1 MKIKLFF
8 FFTFLIL
15 SLQKFVGPEQI
26 KQSLISISLYQATGL
41 LLFLIS
47 AFLVDFFNKKYIYRM
62 DSFFI
67 LFFAS
72 LIFSSLI
79 SLELTSILYS
89 LIFFINSLFI
99 FSIFENKDNNYDSLI
114 VFFTSTLLLLMI
126 FQYLTYGVDYCC
138 GREVGNFEPN
148 QFAILSI
155 CVLSAIMFAVQN
167 IYIRI
172 FFSIIC
178 FFLASVTI
186 SRGGIISLLI
196 FIFVYLFNKYLLNKS
211 FSYIMNL
218 SLKTFFIFF
227 TIALFFYNDIISYT
241 TLILDYFEF
250 FDSTRGL
257 QSGLTGRDVL
267 WINALDSF
275 SDRPVFGVGL
285 RNFDTSAH
293 SAYISLLIEA
303 GLLGFISF
311 FISIIITIKKS
322 IYNLYNNYDE
332 KLNVSIAFIIT
343 MLIYGFIE
351 RSVLLFTMPNS
362 LLLFFYIGYCI
373 NINKFNY

>member
-1 MKIKLFF
+1 
-8 FFTFLIL
+8 
-15 SLQKFVGPEQI
+15 
-26 KQSLISISLYQATGL
+26 
-41 LLFLIS
+41 
-47 AFLVDFFNKKYIYRM
+47 
-62 DSFFI
+62 
-67 LFFAS
+67 
-72 LIFSSLI
+72 
-79 SLELTSILYS
+79 
-89 LIFFINSLFI
+89 
-99 FSIFENKDNNYDSLI
+99 
-114 VFFTSTLLLLMI
+114 
-126 FQYLTYGVDYCC
+126 
-138 GREVGNFEPN
+138 
-148 QFAILSI
+148 
-155 CVLSAIMFAVQN
+155 
-167 IYIRI
+167 
-172 FFSIIC
+172 
-178 FFLASVTI
+178 
-186 SRGGIISLLI
+186 
-196 FIFVYLFNKYLLNKS
+196 
-211 FSYIMNL
+211 MNL
-218 SLKTFFIFF
+218 SLKTFFIFC

-250 FDSTRGL
+250 FDSKRGL

-293 SAYISLLIEA
+293 SAYISLLLEA

-311 FISIIITIKKS
+311 FISIIITIKRS